1 MSMHTY
7 SAGRSGENVEPSEPR
22 NLSEPEHPVVE
33 PTTLV
38 QSKTTLEDISA
49 VVGLTAT
56 LRLSAWFGDGT
67 SNAYVPQ
74 EAEDG
79 QLLVRLIGLPAAK
92 ALSKEWGGE
101 HLAVPRLRD
110 YEDDMR
116 KKAIGRMFEK
126 GFGSREIAAHLRI
139 SERRVQQI
147 CRELEVA
154 GLIAIVGPRE
164 LPEDFPAENT
174 GAFVPANLP
183 EKAVQKNGGKGAR
196 KNTGGNLP
204 SGFFGGKPTWS
215 K

>member
-1 MSMHTY
+1 MSSYMC
-7 SAGRSGENVEPSEPR
+7 SRSGKNLEPVEPW
-22 NLSEPEHPVVE
+22 NLSGDVPPVAEV
-33 PTTLV
+33 PGLDH
-38 QSKTTLEDISA
+38 SKTTLEDIAA

-74 EAEDG
+74 LAEEG

-164 LPEDFPAENT
+164 LPEDFPAENE
-174 GAFVPANLP
+174 GVFVPANLP
-183 EKAVQKNGGKGAR
+183 EKATPKNGGKTAR

-204 SGFFGGKPTWS
+204 SGFFGGTGS

>member
-1 MSMHTY
+1 MSSYMC
-7 SAGRSGENVEPSEPR
+7 SRSGKNPEPVEPG
-22 NLSEPEHPVVE
+22 NLSGPEH
-33 PTTLV
+33 TLV
-38 QSKTTLEDISA
+38 NVPGLDHSKTTLEDISA

-67 SNAYVPQ
+67 SNAYVPLL
-74 EAEDG
+74 AEDG

-164 LPEDFPAENT
+164 LPEDFPAENE
-174 GAFVPANLP
+174 GAFVPVNLP
-183 EKAVQKNGGKGAR
+183 EKTPGKTPGKFARQKAR
-196 KNTGGNLP
+196 GNLP
-204 SGFFGGKPTWS
+204 NGFFNGKRVS
-215 K
+215 VK

>member
-1 MSMHTY
+1 MS
-7 SAGRSGENVEPSEPR
+7 SRSGKNLEPLGTK

-33 PTTLV
+33 VTTLI

-56 LRLSAWFGDGT
+56 LRLAAWFGDGT

-74 EAEDG
+74 EAEEG

-164 LPEDFPAENT
+164 LPEDFPAENE
-174 GAFVPANLP
+174 GVFVPANLP
-183 EKAVQKNGGKGAR
+183 EKPVQKSGGKNAR
-196 KNTGGNLP
+196 QKTPGNLP
-204 SGFFGGKPTWS
+204 AGFFSGTKAGAK
-215 K
+215 

>member
-1 MSMHTY
+1 MEM
-7 SAGRSGENVEPSEPR
+7 R
-22 NLSEPEHPVVE
+22 
-33 PTTLV
+33 
-38 QSKTTLEDISA
+38 KTTLEDISA
-49 VVGLTAT
+49 VIGLTAT

-67 SNAYVPQ
+67 SNAYVPSV
-74 EAEDG
+74 AEDG
-79 QLLVRLIGLPAAK
+79 QLIVRLIGLPAAK

-116 KKAIGRMFEK
+116 KKAIGRMFER

-164 LPEDFPAENT
+164 NDVENPPENE
-174 GAFVPANLP
+174 GVFVPEKPPEKSPGKHPQKTPRRSVISNLP
-183 EKAVQKNGGKGAR
+183 G
-196 KNTGGNLP
+196 
-204 SGFFGGKPTWS
+204 GFFGLTKS
-215 K
+215 RQR